1 MNHQQILTKDMP
13 ADLSGLKLDPAIP
26 PGLRAAYIQ
35 IRPAASP
42 SFMSAASLFLWN
54 LPTVRR
60 PSLMFLQ
67 NSCTAGAAACKGGI
81 P

>member
-35 IRPAASP
+35 
-42 SFMSAASLFLWN
+42 N
-54 LPTVRR
+54 
-60 PSLMFLQ
+60 
-67 NSCTAGAAACKGGI
+67 TAGTLSQFHVGGI
-81 P
+81 LVSLEFTDGAPPLSDVLAEFLHRRGCGL

>member
-35 IRPAASP
+35 
-42 SFMSAASLFLWN
+42 N
-54 LPTVRR
+54 
-60 PSLMFLQ
+60 
-67 NSCTAGAAACKGGI
+67 TAGSLSQFHVGGI
-81 P
+81 LVSL

>member
-1 MNHQQILTKDMP
+1 MNHQPILTKDMP
-13 ADLSGLKLDPAIP
+13 ADLSGLKL
-26 PGLRAAYIQ
+26 
-35 IRPAASP
+35 
-42 SFMSAASLFLWN
+42 WN

-60 PSLMFLQ
+60 PSLRFLQ